1 MISTKTLNTLQRWS
15 SVGHWTIWGTLGCVL
30 VSVAFNVV
38 AFGDLGQ
45 EAVNR
50 AIITG
55 TALPVLLGLPLFLYM
70 SLRVR
75 GLAISNQRL
84 GLVARTDSLTACLN
98 RGAFTKTV
106 SAALGQQESAGR
118 GALLIIDADKFKA
131 INDLYGH
138 TCGDEA
144 LTLIARSIRRVLRPG
159 DLVGRIGGE
168 EFGVYLPGVDQL
180 AAETVA
186 ERIRRSV
193 NTASFAPGGQQ
204 HALSV
209 SIGGVAFEGACAFAD
224 LFCIADQRLYGAKQ
238 AGRNRAVVVHATDH
252 PAIELQRTA

>member
-50 AIITG
+50 AIVTG

-106 SAALGQQESAGR
+106 SAALSQRTGGEL
-118 GALLIIDADKFKA
+118 GALLMIDADKFKA

-138 TCGDEA
+138 NCGDEA
-144 LTLIARSIRRVLRPG
+144 LTIIARSIRKVLRPG
-159 DLVGRIGGE
+159 DLVGRMGGE
-168 EFGVYLPGVDQL
+168 EFAVYLPDVDQR

-193 NTASFAPGGQQ
+193 NVASFTPEGQG
-204 HALSV
+204 HTLSV
-209 SIGGVAFEGACAFAD
+209 SIGGVAFDGPSRFSD
-224 LFCIADQRLYGAKQ
+224 LFRIADQRLYGAKQ
-238 AGRNRAVVVHATDH
+238 TGRNRCVVVHGDDH
-252 PAIELQRTA
+252 PVIDLKRA